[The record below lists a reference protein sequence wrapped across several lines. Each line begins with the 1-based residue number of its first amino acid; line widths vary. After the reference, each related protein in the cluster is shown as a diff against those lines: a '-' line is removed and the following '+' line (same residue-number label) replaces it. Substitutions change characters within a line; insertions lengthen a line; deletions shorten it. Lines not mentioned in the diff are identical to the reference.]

1 MSASTAHEFRMLAR
15 EVFAELGLEVGIYP
29 DHAEDSSGRKY
40 GFWNIAAICN
50 PEPRTVWRSLIAAHL
65 QRLLTGFDGPDP
77 FDIVPPAEIPARTFA
92 RLYEESALPPLDGHP
107 HREFAPGVIEMLAL
121 DLPDTVATF
130 RHENARTFGGWE
142 ALRQQGIANLRALK
156 VERLETLTPPG
167 GGSFSAL
174 IGSSFYTASRAIL
187 LPSLA
192 TELTGKRVRGEFG
205 WLMSVPNRHQVAWH
219 VIEDSSVIGA
229 VNGMASFTAA
239 GYSDSPG
246 PVSPHVYWWN
256 GTGYEQ
262 LTEVSDE
269 GTVRIRVGQGFQ
281 AVLESVMKG

>member
-1 MSASTAHEFRMLAR
+1 MQLSTANEFRTMAR
-15 EVFAELGLEVGIYP
+15 EVFAELGLEVAIYP
-29 DHAEDSSGRKY
+29 DHAVDASGREF
-40 GFWNIAAICN
+40 GFWNIAAVCN
-50 PEPRTVWRSLIAAHL
+50 NEPQTEWRNLIAAHL
-65 QRLLTGFDGPDP
+65 QRLLTSFEAPDP
-77 FDIVPPAEIPARTFA
+77 FDALPPAEVPARTFA
-92 RLYEESALPPLDGHP
+92 RLYGESALPPLDGHP

-121 DLPDTVATF
+121 DLPDTVAVF

-142 ALRQQGIANLRALK
+142 ALRQQGITNLRALE
-156 VERLETLTPPG
+156 VERLETLNPPG
-167 GGSFSAL
+167 GGSVDVLF
-174 IGSSFYTASRAIL
+174 GSSFYTASKALL

-192 TELTGKRVRGEFG
+192 AELTGKHVRDGLG

-229 VNGMASFTAA
+229 VNAMAYFTAA
-239 GYSDSPG
+239 GYSDAPG

-262 LTEVSDE
+262 LTEVSDD
-269 GTVRIRVGQGFQ
+269 GTVKIRVGPGFQ